1 MRIEVAIGD
10 VHGRLDKLEE
20 LFSRLNEKYATTE
33 KMVVMLGDYVDRG
46 PNSAQ
51 VVELIRDCQSSS
63 FHVLKGNHE
72 QLMVDAVLNG
82 EEYLWIMNGGGA
94 TVASYTDLY
103 GDGADGKMR
112 DDAEWMSPLRCVV
125 ESEHRIYVHAG
136 LNPRKPDERIEE
148 EVLWIRD
155 PFLMSTRDWG
165 KHVAHGHTHTWG
177 RKDTHEVEL
186 LANRTNLDTAAFHT
200 GILSAAVFDADKPG
214 EPIEIV
220 QTAP

>member
-20 LFSRLNEKYATTE
+20 LFERLNEKYATTE

-46 PNSAQ
+46 PQSAQ
-51 VVELIRDCQSSS
+51 AVELIRDCQSPS

-72 QLMVDAVLNG
+72 QLMIDAVLNDDG
-82 EEYLWIMNGGGA
+82 YLWIANGGG
-94 TVASYTDLY
+94 TTITSYTDMY
-103 GDGADGKMR
+103 GEDADNKMR
-112 DDAEWMSPLRCVV
+112 SDSEWMESLPCVV
-125 ESEHRIYVHAG
+125 ESDHRIYVHAG
-136 LNPRKPDERIEE
+136 LNPRKPIERVEE
-148 EVLWIRD
+148 ELLWIRD

-165 KHVAHGHTHTWG
+165 KHVVHGHTHTWG

-200 GILSAAVFDADKPG
+200 GILSAAVFDADNPG
-214 EPIEIV
+214 GPIEIV